1 MAPGD
6 SGGAVF
12 WGGGMVG
19 VISYRARLAGD
30 PSSNSDYGE
39 LSGASRLSR
48 FTEWITEQTDIA
60 AVPEPSVAVLLAI
73 GSIGWCRRRRS

>member
-1 MAPGD
+1 M
-6 SGGAVF
+6 
-12 WGGGMVG
+12 
-19 VISYRARLAGD
+19 ISYRARITGD

-48 FTEWITEQTDIA
+48 FTDWITEQTDIA

-73 GSIGWCRRRRS
+73 GLIGCLRRRLQLRT